1 LKTLEEPPPHVK
13 FIFATT
19 EVHRVP
25 VTILSRVQRFDFK
38 MIPAQVVAARLRY
51 VLGEEKI
58 EADDA
63 AISIVAREAAGS
75 MRDAMSLL
83 DQLIAWGGN
92 QLRGE
97 DVARVLGVASH
108 AVLYELSRALVSGDA
123 ARCLEVVA
131 QLSEMGQ
138 DIPHAA
144 RDLLSLLRDLVVA
157 KVSAD
162 PARLLDLPDSEAED
176 VKRLAKEAGEDDL
189 TRLYHGFSQG
199 YDEVVKS
206 GQPRAAFE
214 MLLVR
219 LARRP
224 PLIPLDTL
232 LQRLERLERRL
243 TAPAAHNAAP
253 PRAPHPAPP
262 GSFQPR
268 PRESRTESSARPEV
282 ADDRKE
288 PPGERRADA
297 RDATPRSTPPQA
309 RDAAAQ
315 RTARSERPAQGQ
327 GSAPRQERSEPS
339 SLDPEEVLRNVVAR
353 VAIERAELAAKLE
366 HGVALEA
373 APGRLVLGWAKDNM
387 FGALVATPENT
398 ALVERAATA
407 VLGTPTRV
415 VHEHDS
421 ARAEGK
427 KTLSNLEAE
436 ARAQR
441 LRETYERLKQ
451 HPRIADAVEILGA
464 RLKDLKL
471 AKGN

>member
-1 LKTLEEPPPHVK
+1 
-13 FIFATT
+13 
-19 EVHRVP
+19 
-25 VTILSRVQRFDFK
+25 
-38 MIPAQVVAARLRY
+38 
-51 VLGEEKI
+51 
-58 EADDA
+58 
-63 AISIVAREAAGS
+63 

-83 DQLIAWGGN
+83 DQLIAWGGD

-176 VKRLAKEAGEDDL
+176 VKRLAKDAGEDDL

-206 GQPRAAFE
+206 GQPRAALE

-232 LQRLERLERRL
+232 MQRLERLERRL

-253 PRAPHPAPP
+253 PRAPQPAPP

-288 PPGERRADA
+288 PPGERRANA

-309 RDAAAQ
+309 RDAGAQ
-315 RTARSERPAQGQ
+315 RAARSERPMQGP
-327 GSAPRQERSEPS
+327 GSAPRPERVEAT